1 MTWEERLI
9 KAEKVGY
16 FTDEDEAL
24 SGNYETCAVGER
36 HHIGIPNFGTELYRL
51 GMLFNIAVIHGNI
64 ALAWEI
70 YRDIQ
75 TAQVEA

>member
-9 KAEKVGY
+9 EAEKVGF
-16 FTDEDEAL
+16 FTDEDEELAG
-24 SGNYETCAVGER
+24 SYETCAVGER
-36 HHIGIPNFGTELYRL
+36 HHINPKCGTELDRL
-51 GMLFNIAVIHGNI
+51 GMLFNIAVTRGNI
-64 ALAWEI
+64 DLAWGA

>member
-9 KAEKVGY
+9 EAEKVGF
-16 FTDEDEAL
+16 FTDEDEELAG
-24 SGNYETCAVGER
+24 SYETCAVGER
-36 HHIGIPNFGTELYRL
+36 HHIGIPKLGTELYRL

>member
-9 KAEKVGY
+9 EAEKVGF
-16 FTDEDEAL
+16 FTDEDEELAG
-24 SGNYETCAVGER
+24 SYATCAVGER
-36 HHIGIPNFGTELYRL
+36 HYIVPKLGSVLDRL
-51 GMLFNIAVIHGNI
+51 GMLFDIAVTRGNI
-64 ALAWEI
+64 ALAWEA